1 MTENNLARPAILVDL
16 KKYRIRIHKNT
27 LHSIG
32 DPDNILL
39 LVNPEERTLAILR
52 SDHSDPRAH
61 HISWAS
67 LVKKKSFELYSRSL
81 VKSLRDVC
89 SEWQDNQ
96 SYRIYGE
103 IISNEGVAQFHMVE
117 SVLVNGAQL

>member
-1 MTENNLARPAILVDL
+1 MNDNNIERPAILIDL

-32 DPDNILL
+32 NPDNVLL

-52 SDHSDPRAH
+52 SDRSEPRAH

-67 LVKKKSFELYSRSL
+67 LINKKSFELYSKSL

-89 SEWQDNQ
+89 SDWQDNQ
-96 SYRIYGE
+96 SYRMYGE
-103 IISNEGVAQFHMVE
+103 IISNGGVAQFRMAD